1 MTNQG
6 DEGQYQRNTST
17 HHTNTI
23 QKSNKYILSHQDSTT
38 YFIKTVLLTLPSK
51 YY

>member
-1 MTNQG
+1 MRENTNAIHQH
-6 DEGQYQRNTST
+6 TT
-17 HHTNTI
+17 TNTI
-23 QKSNKYILSHQDSTT
+23 QKSYKYILSHQDSTT